1 MTTRQ
6 FYYLTV
12 IADLG
17 NLSAAAQK
25 LQISQ
30 PALSKFLGFQIFL
43 RYHRHLAPTSVGR
56 CVIEYA
62 HKIVSEQNRL
72 SQSLRTII
80 NRDHACIRL
89 GTTPNRGSV
98 IYSRIYQTFMDR
110 YPDIS
115 LSLTER
121 YSNEQT
127 EAVLK
132 GQVDLTIGS
141 GKSSDKVTDFR

>member
-30 PALSKFLGFQIFL
+30 PALSKFLTEYEASLGFQIFL

-72 SQSLRTII
+72 PSLK
-80 NRDHACIRL
+80 NDHQQIMPVSAL
-89 GTTPNRGSV
+89 ELLPTV
-98 IYSRIYQTFMDR
+98 
-110 YPDIS
+110 
-115 LSLTER
+115 
-121 YSNEQT
+121 
-127 EAVLK
+127 VL
-132 GQVDLTIGS
+132 
-141 GKSSDKVTDFR
+141 